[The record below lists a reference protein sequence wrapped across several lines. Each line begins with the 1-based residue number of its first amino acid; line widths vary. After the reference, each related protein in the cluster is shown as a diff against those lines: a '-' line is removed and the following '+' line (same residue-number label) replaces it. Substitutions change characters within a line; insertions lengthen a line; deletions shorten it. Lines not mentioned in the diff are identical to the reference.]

1 MNLMEFLVIYFYKY
15 NIKFYFKLWQKSY
28 DHINDIFLDILN
40 FYLLK
45 DISYLTMII
54 ISCIFTNKI

>member
-1 MNLMEFLVIYFYKY
+1 MNLMEFLVLYFYKY
-15 NIKFYFKLWQKSY
+15 NIKFYFKLWQKSN

>member
-1 MNLMEFLVIYFYKY
+1 MNLMEFLVLYFYKY